1 MKAMVVVAHPDDC
14 VIFAKPFIDN
24 FTNWDW
30 TIAYLTHES
39 SSARA
44 KEIGAYWGKRQV
56 ATYFLGFEDRYIDLV
71 TNKLTQWTAS
81 DATAK
86 IQNVIEQIKP
96 ELLLTHNEH
105 GEYGHIHHKLV
116 HSIVADTTKPAKVY
130 FADHINYNIEY
141 HARDSVDLDEL
152 PLHKSV
158 ISGFVTRDH
167 GRYTLT
173 PEAKEIIN
181 ENTNA

>member
-1 MKAMVVVAHPDDC
+1 MKAVSVVAHPDDC

-24 FTNWDW
+24 FANWAW
-30 TIAYLTHES
+30 TIVYLTHES
-39 SSARA
+39 KTPRA
-44 KEIGAYWGKRQV
+44 QEIEVYWRKRQV
-56 ATYFLGFEDRYIDLV
+56 ATHFLGLEDHYIDLI
-71 TNKLTQWTAS
+71 TNKLTRWTAS
-81 DATAK
+81 DATAT
-86 IQNVIEQIKP
+86 IQNTIKQIKP
-96 ELLLTHNEH
+96 KLILTHNEH

-116 HSIVADTTKPAKVY
+116 HSIVSNVIDAAKVY
-130 FADHINYNIEY
+130 FADHSNYNIEY
-141 HARDSVDLDEL
+141 FAKDNVDLDQL